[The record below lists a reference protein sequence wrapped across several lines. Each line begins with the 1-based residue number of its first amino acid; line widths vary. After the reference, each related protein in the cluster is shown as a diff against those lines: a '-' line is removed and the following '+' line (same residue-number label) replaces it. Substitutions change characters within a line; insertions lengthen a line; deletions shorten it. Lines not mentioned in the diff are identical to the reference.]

1 MESPFYRKASDK
13 IIAIEI
19 TLKRENGDDIFV
31 SFLREDKIKDLIENE
46 PFFRD
51 LSNSSIG

>member
-51 LSNSSIG
+51 LSSSSIG

>member
-51 LSNSSIG
+51 LSSSSIE